1 MALFNLSRK
10 GDRSTMTLLAWAGFA
25 IAALYVGFVAF
36 LYFAQERLMYHPV
49 AEEPHPG
56 LYGLDR
62 VSPIRLVTADGLSIL
77 AWQAPPADASK
88 PVLVLYHGNAG
99 HLGDRA
105 EKVRFYLDQGYGLLM
120 PTWRY
125 NAGAG
130 GFPSEQGLL
139 ADARAALDH
148 LAGEGVEA
156 SRIVL
161 YGESLGTGLAV
172 AMAAERPV
180 AAVVLEAPYSSV
192 VDVAADRYPFAPVRR
207 LIKAHY
213 DSTARIGR
221 VTAPILI
228 AHGSDDRIIPLR
240 FARKLAAA
248 APEGT
253 QFHVFEGAGHTD
265 LDARGLQPLVADF
278 LHRRAGF

>member
-1 MALFNLSRK
+1 MTALIWI
-10 GDRSTMTLLAWAGFA
+10 GVALAV
-25 IAALYVGFVAF
+25 LYVGFVAF
-36 LYFAQERLMYHPV
+36 LYFAQEKLMYHPV
-49 AEEPHPG
+49 ADEPHPG
-56 LYGLDR
+56 LYGLDG
-62 VSPIRLVTADGLSIL
+62 VSPVRLLTADGLSIL
-77 AWQAPPADASK
+77 AWRAAPADASK

-105 EKVRFYLDQGYGLLM
+105 EKVRFYLDRGYGLLM

-130 GFPSEQGLL
+130 GFPTEEGLL

-148 LAGEGVEA
+148 LAGEGVDA

-180 AAVVLEAPYSSV
+180 AAVILEAPYSSV

-221 VTAPILI
+221 VLAPILI

-240 FARKLAAA
+240 FAQKLATA

-253 QFHVFEGAGHTD
+253 ELQIFEGAGHTD
-265 LDARGLQPLVADF
+265 LDARGLQPLVVDF
-278 LHRRAGF
+278 LRRRAGF

>member
-1 MALFNLSRK
+1 
-10 GDRSTMTLLAWAGFA
+10 MTVLAWIGFA

-36 LYFAQERLMYHPV
+36 LYFAQENLMYHPV
-49 AEEPHPG
+49 AGEPHPAM
-56 LYGLDR
+56 YGLPG
-62 VSPIRLVTADGLSIL
+62 VSPLRLATADGLQIL
-77 AWQAPPADASK
+77 AWQAPPADETK

-105 EKVRFYLDQGYGLLM
+105 QKVRFYLAQGFGLLM

-130 GFPSEQGLL
+130 GRATEEGLL

-148 LAGEGVEA
+148 LAGDGVPP

-161 YGESLGTGLAV
+161 YGESLGTGMAV
-172 AMAAERPV
+172 AMAVERPV

-192 VDVAADRYPFAPVRR
+192 VDVAADRYPFAPVRS

-213 DSTARIGR
+213 DSTRRIGA
-221 VTAPILI
+221 VAAPILI
-228 AHGSDDRIIPLR
+228 AHGSEDRVIPLR
-240 FARKLAAA
+240 FAERLAAA

-253 QFHVFEGAGHTD
+253 EFRVFDGGRHTD
-265 LDARGLQPLVADF
+265 LDDQGLQPLVIDF
-278 LHRRAGF
+278 LRRRAGL